1 MTENELLTQHS
12 LIFADVIDEG
22 EVNFTMDTTADDVEG
37 WNSLNHVQII
47 AAVEKKYGL
56 RFSLS
61 EIQFFK
67 NVGDLVNAIKEKL
80 S

>member
-22 EVNFTMDTTADDVEG
+22 EVNLTMDTTADDVEG
-37 WNSLNHVQII
+37 WDSLNHVQII